1 MQYMIDDAN
10 MEHIQEAIAYGID
23 KVTANPTMYEK
34 NQITLFQFIAQLK
47 DEHLAFLSAE
57 IFSDDYIKMK
67 SEAETILAQYK
78 EAVIKINFS
87 KNGLKLCKYLHQK
100 GIKTALTLVFDLPQV
115 AAAIHAHADYI
126 FFFIG
131 RNDEFGNDGIQLLQD
146 AVQLTKE
153 TSSQIVAAS
162 MKNMY
167 HLKQVCK
174 SNVPYAAIPYTLYI
188 NSLHHPLTEAGKEQ
202 FTNPQSL

>member
-10 MEHIQEAIAYGID
+10 MEHIQEVIAYGID
-23 KVTANPTMYEK
+23 KVTANPTMYVK
-34 NQITLFQFIAQLK
+34 NHTTLPQFIAQLK
-47 DEHLAFLSAE
+47 DKHLAFLSAE
-57 IFSDDYIKMK
+57 IFSDDLDQMK
-67 SEAETILAQYK
+67 LEAEAILNQYAK
-78 EAVIKINFS
+78 SVIKINFS

-100 GIKTALTLVFDLPQV
+100 GIKTAMTLVFDLPQV

-131 RNDEFGNDGIQLLQD
+131 RNDDFGNDGIQLLQD

-153 TSSQIVAAS
+153 TASQIVAAS

-188 NSLHHPLTEAGKEQ
+188 NSLHHPLTEAGIEQ
-202 FTNPQSL
+202 FTSSQNL